1 MSRIQNTDFNTR
13 KRAWFLEKVGGWKDG
28 DISARLE
35 AWPRVCEVE
44 DPVRQA
50 AAPAAASLQAGVQEG
65 IESGRRVRVCG
76 KSKDENWDGVLKIKK
91 IAIQEDEKG

>member
-1 MSRIQNTDFNTR
+1 MSRIRNTAFNKR
-13 KRAWFLEKVGGWKDG
+13 KRAWFLEKVGGWKDS
-28 DISARLE
+28 DISTRLE

-50 AAPAAASLQAGVQEG
+50 AAPAAAPLQAGVQKR

-76 KSKDENWDGVLKIKK
+76 KSKDDN
-91 IAIQEDEKG
+91 